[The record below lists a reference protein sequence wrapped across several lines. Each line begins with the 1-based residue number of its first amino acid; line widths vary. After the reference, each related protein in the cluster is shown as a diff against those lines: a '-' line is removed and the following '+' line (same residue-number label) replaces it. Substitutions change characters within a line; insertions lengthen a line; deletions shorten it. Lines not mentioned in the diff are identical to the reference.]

1 MLEYRG
7 RFLGGLMM
15 KIAIDG
21 PAGAGKSTVAK
32 ILSQLMSYIYI
43 DTGAMYRSLTWK
55 ALQTG
60 TNLDDEK
67 ALYELA
73 TNTNIHFQKDDSQ
86 QKVFC
91 DSFDVSEEIRSP
103 RISSYVSKLAS
114 YPSIRR
120 LMVQRQQEMACNH
133 SVVMDGRDIGECVLP
148 GADYKFFLTAS
159 IAERARRRLEEMKSQ
174 GYEQQL
180 DSIIDEIRKR
190 DEDDARRQVGA
201 LKVLP
206 DSIVID
212 TSNMTIEQVVEKI
225 LSIIRED

>member
-1 MLEYRG
+1 
-7 RFLGGLMM
+7 M

-32 ILSQLMSYIYI
+32 TLSQLMSYIYI

-60 TNLDDEK
+60 TNLNDEK

-73 TNTNIHFQKDDSQ
+73 ENTNIYFQKDDSPQ

-103 RISSYVSKLAS
+103 RVSSFVSKLAS
-114 YPSIRR
+114 YPSIRE
-120 LMVQRQQEMACNH
+120 LMVKRQREMARNH

-148 GADYKFFLTAS
+148 DANYKLFLTAS
-159 IAERARRRLEEMKSQ
+159 IEERARRRLKEMNSQ
-174 GYEQQL
+174 GYEEQL
-180 DSIIDEIRKR
+180 ESIKNEIAKR
-190 DEDDARRQVGA
+190 DEDDARRDMGA

-212 TSNMTIEQVVEKI
+212 TSNMTIEQVVERI
-225 LSIIRED
+225 LSVIRED